1 MSLHHGYVPEAWKVA
16 PLVPMLK
23 KLGLEALVEN
33 FRPVNNLLFVS
44 KIAEKAVVGQILN
57 HCEENAP
64 LPTNQ
69 PAYHP
74 FHSTQNYT
82 NIIQTE
88 NPFIQTENNMSLSE
102 VLPQNGPGD
111 FRYASRHNF
120 GTCFIFVDVVS
131 DNVNQRLNYLL
142 MIQKFT
148 GK

>member
-57 HCEENAP
+57 HWEENAP

-88 NPFIQTENNMSLSE
+88 NPLYKQKTTCRCPRYSLRMVPVISGTPQGTILGP
-102 VLPQNGPGD
+102 VL
-111 FRYASRHNF
+111 F
-120 GTCFIFVDVVS
+120 
-131 DNVNQRLNYLL
+131 LL
-142 MIQKFT
+142 TLLVTM
-148 GK
+148 